1 MDFPRS
7 WTDPDLDQWRD
18 TCVRFIETE
27 LQPDDAA
34 ARERGHVGHEVWRKA
49 GALGLLCADIPEQ
62 WGGAGGDFRHEAVFY
77 EECARRALS
86 GMATSVHAIVAHYF
100 LNHGTDDQKRSYLP
114 RMARGELVGA
124 IAMTEPGAGSDLQGI
139 RSRAERVAGGTGG
152 QGGQGGQGDH
162 YLINGAKTFITNGFL
177 AGVVLVVCKTD
188 PAQGARGTSILI
200 VETEACAGFR
210 VGRLLDKMGMH
221 AQDTSELFFDD
232 VRVPAANL
240 LGGKEGQGFYQLMG
254 DLPYERLIIGVSA
267 LANMEGAY
275 QATLDYVRERKVFGK
290 PLIEM
295 QNTRFKLAEV
305 ATQIKVG
312 RAFIDRCVHELVAGT
327 LDTATASMAKLWGSE
342 TQGRVLDEC
351 LQLFG
356 GYGYMN
362 EYPIARMYTDARVQR
377 IFGGTSEIMK
387 EVIARQL

>member
-27 LQPDDAA
+27 LEPGDAA
-34 ARERGHVGHEVWRKA
+34 ARERGDVGKAVWRKA
-49 GALGLLCADIPEQ
+49 GELGLLCADIPEQ

-77 EECARRALS
+77 EECSRRALT

-100 LNHGTDDQKRSYLP
+100 LNHGTDDQKRRYLP
-114 RMARGELVGA
+114 RMARGELIGA
-124 IAMTEPGAGSDLQGI
+124 IAMTEPGTGSDLQAI
-139 RSRAERVAGGTGG
+139 RTRADRRPEAEGGG
-152 QGGQGGQGDH
+152 
-162 YLINGAKTFITNGFL
+162 YLIHGAKTFITNGLL

-188 PAQGARGTSILI
+188 TTQAARGTSILI
-200 VETEACAGFR
+200 VETENCPGFK
-210 VGRLLDKMGMH
+210 VGRVLDKMGMKS
-221 AQDTSELFFDD
+221 QDTSELFFDG
-232 VRVPAANL
+232 VHVPASNL

-254 DLPYERLIIGVSA
+254 DLPYERLIIGVNA
-267 LANMEGAY
+267 LACMEGAY
-275 QATLDYVRERKVFGK
+275 AATLAYVRERKVFGK

-342 TQGRVLDEC
+342 AQGRVLDEC

-362 EYPIARMYTDARVQR
+362 EYPIARMYADARVQR
-377 IFGGTSEIMK
+377 IYGGTSEIMK
-387 EVIARQL
+387 EVISRQL